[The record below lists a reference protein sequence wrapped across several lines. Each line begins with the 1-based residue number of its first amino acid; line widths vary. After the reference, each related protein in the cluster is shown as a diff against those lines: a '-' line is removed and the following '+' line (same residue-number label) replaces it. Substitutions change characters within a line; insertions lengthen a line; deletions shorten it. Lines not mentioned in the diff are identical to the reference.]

1 MPHRIE
7 CPGIYIAGTSQHSG
21 KTLVSLGLVAA
32 LKDRGLNVRYMK
44 PVGQRTVQ
52 VNGAHVDEDV
62 VLINTVYDIDSDPVD
77 SNPITIP
84 SGFTAEFVRERRSR
98 EPLIDRILDSYRRL
112 SEDSDVVIVEG
123 TGHAG
128 VGSIIGMGN
137 AQVAAILGAGAM
149 IVTGGGLGRP
159 IDEFALNRAMFDQEG
174 CRVIGMVANKFLPEK
189 IDELKPLLQDW
200 LSLRD
205 QRLLGV
211 VPYAPILTEL
221 TMRQIASETD
231 AEVIHG
237 EKYLDRRISNCIIGA
252 QHSHRLL
259 QSLEPGTLAIIPGDR
274 DDLIL
279 AAISSEELSSE
290 TAGTIGICITGD
302 VMPHHTVLRLI
313 ERSQAPVIAIRRG
326 TYDVASE
333 ISDVVGK
340 MLPGDRE
347 KVETGQRLVKEAV
360 DIDGLLQ
367 ACSI

>member
-1 MPHRIE
+1 MSPTSK

-32 LKDRGLNVRYMK
+32 LRERGLDVRYMK
-44 PVGQRTVQ
+44 PVGQRTVE

-62 VLINTVYDIDSDPVD
+62 VLINTTYGLDTDPVD
-77 SNPITIP
+77 CNPITIP
-84 SGFTAEFVRERRSR
+84 SGFTTEFMREGRSR
-98 EPLIDRILDSYRRL
+98 EPLIDRIRDAYLRIAEGADL
-112 SEDSDVVIVEG
+112 IVVEG

-128 VGSIIGMGN
+128 VGSIVGMGN
-137 AQVAAILGAGAM
+137 AQVAAILGAGAI

-159 IDEFALNRAMFDQEG
+159 IDEFALNRTMFDQEG
-174 CRVIGMVANKFLPEK
+174 CRVVGMVANKFLPNK
-189 IDELKPLLQDW
+189 IDELKPLLANW
-200 LSLRD
+200 LERAGD
-205 QRLLGV
+205 RLLGV
-211 VPYAPILTEL
+211 IPYEPLLTEL

-237 EKYLDRRISNCIIGA
+237 EEYLDRRITDCIIGA
-252 QHSHRLL
+252 QHPHRLL
-259 QSLEPGTLAIIPGDR
+259 ESLKPGVLAIIPGDR

-290 TAGTIGICITGD
+290 TAGTIGVCITGST
-302 VMPHHTVLRLI
+302 MPHHTVLRLI

-340 MLPGDRE
+340 MLPSDTE
-347 KVETGQRLVKEAV
+347 KIETGQRLVKGAIDFDSVLEA
-360 DIDGLLQ
+360 L
-367 ACSI
+367 

>member
-1 MPHRIE
+1 MTEETR
-7 CPGIYIAGTSQHSG
+7 CPGVYIAGTSQHSG

-32 LKDRGLNVRYMK
+32 LRERGLDVRYMK

-62 VLINTVYDIDSDPVD
+62 ILINTVYGLDTHPVD
-77 SNPITIP
+77 CNPITIP
-84 SGFTAEFVRERRSR
+84 SGFTTEFVREGKSR
-98 EPLIDRILDSYRRL
+98 EPLIDRILEAYSRVSHGADL
-112 SEDSDVVIVEG
+112 MIVEG

-128 VGSIIGMGN
+128 VGSVVGMGN
-137 AQVAAILGAGAM
+137 AQVAAILDAGAM

-159 IDEFALNRAMFDQEG
+159 IDEFVLNQAMFDREG

-189 IDELKPLLQDW
+189 IDELKPLLADW
-200 LSLRD
+200 LSGRE

-211 VPYAPILTEL
+211 IPYAPILTEL
-221 TMRQIASETD
+221 TIRQIAAETG

-237 EKYLDRRISNCIIGA
+237 ERFLDRRISDCIIGA

-259 QSLEPGTLAIIPGDR
+259 QSLEPGVLAIIPGDR

-279 AAISSEELSSE
+279 AAVSSEELSSE
-290 TAGTIGICITGD
+290 TAGTIGICITGGI
-302 VMPHHTVLRLI
+302 MPHHTVMRLI

-340 MLPGDRE
+340 MMPSDTE
-347 KVETGQRLVKEAV
+347 KIDTGQRLVRDAV
-360 DIDGLLQ
+360 DIDALLH
-367 ACSI
+367 AL

>member
-1 MPHRIE
+1 MPHRVAT
-7 CPGIYIAGTSQHSG
+7 PSIYIAGTSQHSG

-32 LKDRGLNVRYMK
+32 LLERGVKVGYMK
-44 PVGQRTVQ
+44 PVGQRTVE
-52 VNGAHVDEDV
+52 VNGAMVDEDV
-62 VLINTVYDIDSDPVD
+62 VLIRTVYRLGMDPVD

-84 SGFTAEFVRERRSR
+84 SGFTTEFVRKKKSR
-98 EPLIDRILDSYRRL
+98 EPLIERIMDSYARVAEGADL
-112 SEDSDVVIVEG
+112 VIVEG

-128 VGSIIGMGN
+128 VGSVIGMGN
-137 AQVAAILGAGAM
+137 AQVAAILGSGAI

-174 CRVIGMVANKFLPEK
+174 CRVIGMIANKFLPEK
-189 IDELKPLLQDW
+189 IDELKPLLADW
-200 LSLRD
+200 LTTRD
-205 QRLLGV
+205 SRLLGV
-211 VPYAPILTEL
+211 LPYVPVLSRL
-221 TMRQIASETD
+221 TMRQIANETQ
-231 AEVIHG
+231 AEIVHG
-237 EKYLDRRISNCIIGA
+237 EQYLDRPISRVIIGA

-259 QSLEPGTLAIIPGDR
+259 QSLQPGVLAIIPGDR

-313 ERSQAPVIAIRRG
+313 ERSQAPVIAIQRG

-340 MLPGDRE
+340 ILPNDAE
-347 KVETGQRLVKEAV
+347 KVETGQRLVKQNV
-360 DIDGLLQ
+360 DIDALMATL
-367 ACSI
+367 

>member
-1 MPHRIE
+1 MSQNDR

-32 LKDRGLNVRYMK
+32 LRDRGLNVVYMK
-44 PVGQRTVQ
+44 PVGQRTVE

-62 VLINTVYDIDSDPVD
+62 ILINTVYDIDTDPAD
-77 SNPITIP
+77 CNPVTIP
-84 SGFTAEFVRERRSR
+84 SGYTTEFVRERKSR
-98 EPLIDRILDSYRRL
+98 QPLIDRILDSYDRIA
-112 SEDSDVVIVEG
+112 EGADMVIVEG

-174 CRVIGMVANKFLPEK
+174 CRVIGMVANKFLPQK
-189 IDELKPLLQDW
+189 IEQLEPLLAQW
-200 LSLRD
+200 LSRGGD
-205 QRLLGV
+205 RLLGV
-211 VPYAPILTEL
+211 IPYESILSEL
-221 TMRQIASETD
+221 TMRQIASETG
-231 AEVIHG
+231 AEIIHG
-237 EKYLDRRISNCIIGA
+237 EQYLDRRITDCLIGA
-252 QHSHRLL
+252 QYSHRLL
-259 QSLEPGTLAIIPGDR
+259 QSLKPGVLAIIPGDR

-290 TAGTIGICITGD
+290 TAGTMGVCITGGI
-302 VMPHHTVLRLI
+302 MPHHSVLRLI
-313 ERSQAPVIAIRRG
+313 ERSQAPVIAIREG

-340 MLPGDRE
+340 MLPSDTE
-347 KVETGQRLVKEAV
+347 KIETGKRLVKRAIDLDAVLEA
-360 DIDGLLQ
+360 L
-367 ACSI
+367 